1 MDRNITSAVPQQMKI
16 GEPVAVAHDR
26 LAVDDAGAHRERLNG
41 FNNGPEAVAPIKA
54 TARYEPDALPIPAG
68 YHSEAVMLD
77 FVKPLRP
84 IWRVHGADWK
94 AHSYGQHGP
103 FLSGRIERRQAPG

>member
-1 MDRNITSAVPQQMKI
+1 MDRSITSAAPQHMKI
-16 GEPVAVAHDR
+16 GEPVAVAHDC

-54 TARYEPDALPIPAG
+54 TARDEPDALPIPPG

-84 IWRVHGADWK
+84 IWRVHGAGRK